1 MKLIDK
7 FSDSS
12 KSRSHITND
21 DNIEKQLAAS
31 RKRREEYE
39 KTKCLLQLMN
49 MTQRKKEKERE

>member
-1 MKLIDK
+1 MKLIYK
-7 FSDSS
+7 FGDSS